1 MMLTDNLFLLHS
13 QVDSDVLVS
22 DSPFVECDCSDG
34 DTEEMVLPQYHHCT
48 GGWLML
54 LLQKQHRAATLT
66 PLYAPNIHKRDLLFI
81 TAEHKL
87 PTHCS
92 VVSIQ
97 SVLVSKVLIY

>member
-1 MMLTDNLFLLHS
+1 MN
-13 QVDSDVLVS
+13 VLVS

-34 DTEEMVLPQYHHCT
+34 DGDTEEMVLPQYHHCC

-54 LLQKQHRAATLT
+54 LLQKQHRAATLL
-66 PLYAPNIHKRDLLFI
+66 PLYVSKMQRRGLSFI
-81 TAEHKL
+81 IPEHKL